1 MQSLVQALRRVLH
14 VLANGSTTLSASPG
28 KLHPPPSP
36 SSTLLRLF
44 SSNIAVLDSLAFFF
58 ASFLSSSSPSFFQLF
73 GLTPFFLILCF
84 LFFQVLLVVFSFVST
99 CPSFYFLSLFLFLT
113 LLSFKSF
120 NLYFRSLPIFLFL
133 FIITANYLALL
144 LFVDVFCYAITSVT
158 TLSTNPLT
166 HPTPYCPLISFIFYH
181 TLH

>member
-1 MQSLVQALRRVLH
+1 MHPQANYIRLLLHRRLCSVFFPATSPFSIL
-14 VLANGSTTLSASPG
+14 LLSFLLLSY
-28 KLHPPPSP
+28 PPPLLP
-36 SSTLLRLF
+36 SSSYLGLL
-44 SSNIAVLDSLAFFF
+44 
-58 ASFLSSSSPSFFQLF
+58 
-73 GLTPFFLILCF
+73 PFFLILCF

-120 NLYFRSLPIFLFL
+120 NLLSRPLPIFLFL

-166 HPTPYCPLISFIFYH
+166 HPTPYCPLISFIFHH